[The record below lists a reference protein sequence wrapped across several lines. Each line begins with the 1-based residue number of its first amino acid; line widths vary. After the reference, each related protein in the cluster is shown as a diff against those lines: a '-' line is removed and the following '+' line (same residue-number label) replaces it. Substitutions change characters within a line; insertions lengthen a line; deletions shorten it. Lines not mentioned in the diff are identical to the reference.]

1 MNTAN
6 KTRIVGALIILIALF
21 LGYFIY
27 ASQDVKNSVFGKFPF
42 KLGLDLQGGTH
53 LVYKADVSQVP
64 AGQVNDSLNAL
75 RDIIER
81 RINVFG
87 VSEPV
92 VQIEHTAGTDPKD
105 GGRLIVELPGITN
118 VSDATALVGQ
128 TPILDFR
135 TENPKVATSSI
146 TASTTLDELFIPSGL
161 SGKDVKNAQVGFDQ
175 TTREPY
181 VLLELTNE
189 GRLKFAQITKAN
201 TGKRLAIFLD
211 GGFLEAPVIQEEI
224 TGGQARISGSFS
236 VNDAKI
242 LVGRL
247 NAGALPVPVTLIS
260 TQSVGATLGTEAVA
274 RGVQATFVALGLI
287 ALFFILWYRLPGVI
301 AVLSLGIYF
310 VTVLSI
316 FKLFSVTL
324 TSAGVAGF
332 IVSMGIAVDA
342 NILIFE
348 RMKEE
353 RLRGKTFVSA
363 QKEGFARAWLSIRDS
378 NLSSLI
384 SATILFWFGTSL
396 IKGFA
401 LTLAIGILV
410 SMLTAIVVT
419 RVFLSTLS
427 VKDDSKK
434 NTFLFGS
441 GLKS

>member
-1 MNTAN
+1 
-6 KTRIVGALIILIALF
+6 
-21 LGYFIY
+21 
-27 ASQDVKNSVFGKFPF
+27 
-42 KLGLDLQGGTH
+42 
-53 LVYKADVSQVP
+53 
-64 AGQVNDSLNAL
+64 
-75 RDIIER
+75 
-81 RINVFG
+81 
-87 VSEPV
+87 
-92 VQIEHTAGTDPKD
+92 
-105 GGRLIVELPGITN
+105 
-118 VSDATALVGQ
+118 
-128 TPILDFR
+128 
-135 TENPKVATSSI
+135 
-146 TASTTLDELFIPSGL
+146 
-161 SGKDVKNAQVGFDQ
+161 
-175 TTREPY
+175 
-181 VLLELTNE
+181 
-189 GRLKFAQITKAN
+189 
-201 TGKRLAIFLD
+201 LD

-419 RVFLSTLS
+419 RVFLSALS